1 YGKAIDINPLENP
14 YVSKNG
20 HISHKKSYIYA
31 KRAHIGN
38 SPAQRAVIVKGD
50 AIVKL
55 FKSHGWRWGGEFR
68 CCKDY
73 QHFDK
78 K

>member
-1 YGKAIDINPLENP
+1 DSA
-14 YVSKNG
+14 
-20 HISHKKSYIYA
+20 
-31 KRAHIGN
+31 
-38 SPAQRAVIVKGD
+38 AQRAVIVKDD